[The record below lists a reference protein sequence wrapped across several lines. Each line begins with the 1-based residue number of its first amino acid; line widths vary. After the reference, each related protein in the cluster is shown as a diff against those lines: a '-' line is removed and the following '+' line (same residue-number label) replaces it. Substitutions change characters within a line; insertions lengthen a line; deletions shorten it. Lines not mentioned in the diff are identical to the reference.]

1 MMRIMID
8 KFLSEWENAYKESGI
23 SRPFYVY
30 LRVGKLLL
38 FIGFILEYFILF
50 GLHFLMGV
58 HGQRLF
64 SSPLI
69 LAVIIGLISLLVYLW
84 YPLYVQDLVRNDVSN
99 NLLYTT
105 TFMFIL
111 SKGGLS
117 IERIMERVSETEPS
131 EYIRKLIDK
140 FLINIKMFGYN
151 PQDSLNDLKQR
162 NPCPL
167 FNNLINGLISTV
179 KTSGDLSGFFEYESN
194 MLIKRREEENI
205 ELINNL
211 GFLSEI
217 YVTML
222 VIAPLLLLI
231 LLTTFSFAGQGSEA
245 SGVSSLN
252 LVVFIGIPL
261 LSLLMIVLI
270 DMQVSLD

>member
-1 MMRIMID
+1 MID